1 MLLHSVKLYLST
13 YWILRI
19 QYGGSIKVE
28 PLVTTFNLSNL
39 IQKRLLEN

>member
-1 MLLHSVKLYLST
+1 MLLHSVILYLST

-28 PLVTTFNLSNL
+28 PLVTTFNLCNL
-39 IQKRLLEN
+39 YYKKGY